1 MLNRMLSVF
10 FEEWSN
16 SEFFHVILSDNI
28 LLNIVNHQIIT
39 VNITQFQKTE
49 ISITY
54 TYRTSENIIKD

>member
-1 MLNRMLSVF
+1 MLSVF